1 MITMPK
7 IFIDAGHGG
16 KDPGTT
22 NSNVFEKDIA
32 LKIALK
38 LNEILKSRG
47 FQTQLSRTTDVF
59 VELKERAQKAN
70 QFNADIF
77 ISVHLNSAANVQAS
91 GIETL
96 VYSYDNQNK
105 ILGDD
110 IQNFLISATNAKN
123 RGVKVR
129 PELVVLNSTKM
140 PAVLIECGFIS
151 NTDEK
156 NLLVTDNYQKKIATA
171 IADGVTKYFGLEV
184 TKMVNSVDEALK
196 ILKDKG
202 VVNSPDYWLKA
213 VDVVKYL
220 DELIINV
227 ANKIS

>member
-1 MITMPK
+1 MPK

-105 ILGDD
+105 MLGR
-110 IQNFLISATNAKN
+110 FFN
-123 RGVKVR
+123 R
-129 PELVVLNSTKM
+129 VL
-140 PAVLIECGFIS
+140 
-151 NTDEK
+151 
-156 NLLVTDNYQKKIATA
+156 
-171 IADGVTKYFGLEV
+171 
-184 TKMVNSVDEALK
+184 
-196 ILKDKG
+196 
-202 VVNSPDYWLKA
+202 
-213 VDVVKYL
+213 
-220 DELIINV
+220 
-227 ANKIS
+227 